1 MADELIKVPD
11 IGGAE
16 GAEVVEVLVSP
27 GETIAVEQSLV
38 VVESDKA
45 SMEIPAPVAGVVSE
59 LRVAVGDAVS
69 EGDVILA
76 LAAESGAAGT
86 DDLPANSGQKVLDAS
101 SEEDRGTSA
110 HAAASSV
117 SAEGAVS
124 QGQDPASVPS
134 ATESTPASVHED
146 GATVIDVVIPDLGSD
161 EGADLVEM
169 LVPVGGQVEEGDS
182 LVLLESDK
190 ASMEVP
196 APAAGTVTEWRLE
209 AGTTVKEGAV
219 IARLA
224 IENASAAS
232 TSSDGGASSAQPES
246 RPVAEERQDSRE
258 NAQTNAGIAPT
269 AVADE
274 DASRL
279 EADAVA
285 TPSAPSA
292 PRGAEDVVS
301 AEGAEGKKTPA
312 ASSDPDPVYAGPAVR
327 KLARE
332 FGVTLSQVKG
342 TGARG
347 RILKEDLQQH
357 VAQALAAEP
366 SSGGAAI
373 PAIPEQDFGRFGAIE
388 KTTRSRIDK
397 VTANN
402 MVRSWLNIPH
412 VTQFDDADISDME
425 RFRKELKSEAADRGV
440 RLTPLPF
447 ILKACAVALRE
458 HPKLKSSLADGGETL
473 VMKHYCHIGMAVD
486 TPAGLVVPVL
496 RDVDKKSIWELAA
509 ETSAVSERAREKQLR
524 PDDMQGGVFTVS
536 SLGAI
541 GGQGFTPIVNA
552 PEVAILG
559 VGRAAVQPVWDGEV
573 FRPQTLLPLA
583 LSYDHRVVNGGDG
596 GRFLTELTSLLGDV
610 KRMVM

>member
-16 GAEVVEVLVSP
+16 GAEVVEVLVSL
-27 GETIAVEQSLV
+27 GETIDVEQSLV

-45 SMEIPAPVAGVVSE
+45 SMEIPAPAAGVVSE
-59 LRVAVGDAVS
+59 LRVAVGDSVS

-76 LAAESGAAGT
+76 LATASSNEHADNAPAAAEQEVLESSSQDNLST
-86 DDLPANSGQKVLDAS
+86 SGQVATPAMAADGAS
-101 SEEDRGTSA
+101 HEGDNPPP
-110 HAAASSV
+110 AASASGSI
-117 SAEGAVS
+117 SASGL
-124 QGQDPASVPS
+124 
-134 ATESTPASVHED
+134 ED

-161 EGADLVEM
+161 EGADLVEI

-196 APAAGTVTEWRLE
+196 VPAAGTVMEWLME

-219 IARLA
+219 IAKLA
-224 IENASAAS
+224 IDGAPATSTQPDDDTNGPQTASQPPGKPGQEKSQAMAVAAS
-232 TSSDGGASSAQPES
+232 T
-246 RPVAEERQDSRE
+246 
-258 NAQTNAGIAPT
+258 
-269 AVADE
+269 AVSDE
-274 DASRL
+274 DASGL
-279 EADAVA
+279 ETQAVV
-285 TPSAPSA
+285 APS
-292 PRGAEDVVS
+292 PLRDAER
-301 AEGAEGKKTPA
+301 PA
-312 ASSDPDPVYAGPAVR
+312 ASSDLDTVYAGPAVR

-332 FGVTLSQVKG
+332 FGVRLSQVKG

-357 VAQALAAEP
+357 VAQALAAESS
-366 SSGGAAI
+366 SSGAALQT
-373 PAIPEQDFGRFGAIE
+373 IPEQDYARFGAIE
-388 KTTRSRIDK
+388 NTSRSRIDK
-397 VTANN
+397 VTATN
-402 MVRSWLNIPH
+402 MVRAWLNIPH

-425 RFRKELKSEAADRGV
+425 RFRKELKREAADRGV

-458 HPKLKSSLADGGETL
+458 HPKLKSSMADGGETL
-473 VMKHYCHIGMAVD
+473 IMKHYCHIGMAVD

-496 RDVDKKSIWELAA
+496 RDVDKKSIWELAGEIA
-509 ETSAVSERAREKQLR
+509 TLAERAREKQLR
-524 PDDMQGGVFTVS
+524 PDDMRGGVFTVS

-541 GGQGFTPIVNA
+541 GGRGFTPIINA

>member
-27 GETIAVEQSLV
+27 GDAIDVEQSLV

-45 SMEIPAPVAGVVSE
+45 SMEIPAPIAGVVSE
-59 LRVAVGDAVS
+59 LRVAVGDSVS

-86 DDLPANSGQKVLDAS
+86 DDAPATAEQEGVDAS
-101 SEEDRGTSA
+101 SQDDQE
-110 HAAASSV
+110 ASERTKASEM
-117 SAEGAVS
+117 SAEGAAG
-124 QGQDPASVPS
+124 QGQDPAAAPS
-134 ATESTPASVHED
+134 APASTSASGLED
-146 GATVIDVVIPDLGSD
+146 AATVIDVVIPDLGSD
-161 EGADLVEM
+161 EGADLVEL

-196 APAAGTVTEWRLE
+196 APAAGTVTEWLME
-209 AGTTVKEGAV
+209 TGTMVKEGAV

-224 IENASAAS
+224 IDGAS
-232 TSSDGGASSAQPES
+232 TPSMQSEGGTNGAQPEPLAPGEQ
-246 RPVAEERQDSRE
+246 REE
-258 NAQTNAGIAPT
+258 NAQAT
-269 AVADE
+269 AVTAAALVSDE
-274 DASRL
+274 DASHL
-279 EADAVA
+279 DTHEVA
-285 TPSAPSA
+285 TLSA
-292 PRGAEDVVS
+292 PRGGER
-301 AEGAEGKKTPA
+301 PA
-312 ASSDPDPVYAGPAVR
+312 ALSEPDAVYAGPAVR

-366 SSGGAAI
+366 SSNGAGL
-373 PAIPEQDFGRFGAIE
+373 PAIPEQDYARFGAIE
-388 KTTRSRIDK
+388 KTARSRIDK

-458 HPKLKSSLADGGETL
+458 HPKLQSSLADGGETL

-509 ETSAVSERAREKQLR
+509 ETVALAERARDKQLR

-541 GGQGFTPIVNA
+541 GGRGFTPIINA

>member
-16 GAEVVEVLVSP
+16 GAEVVEVLVLP
-27 GETIAVEQSLV
+27 GETIEVEQSLV

-59 LRVAVGDAVS
+59 LRVAVGDSVS

-76 LAAESGAAGT
+76 LATASGSEGAEAE
-86 DDLPANSGQKVLDAS
+86 PANADQDVSDSSSQDAQRTSEHVTTASTVTDGATWSTDSQASDVLALASG
-101 SEEDRGTSA
+101 
-110 HAAASSV
+110 
-117 SAEGAVS
+117 
-124 QGQDPASVPS
+124 S
-134 ATESTPASVHED
+134 ATEHRDSAM
-146 GATVIDVVIPDLGSD
+146 VIDVVIPDLGSD

-169 LVPVGGQVEEGDS
+169 LVPIGGRVDEGDS

-196 APAAGTVTEWRLE
+196 APAAGTVTAWLLE
-209 AGTTVKEGAV
+209 TGATVKEGAV

-224 IENASAAS
+224 IDGASAAS
-232 TSSDGGASSAQPES
+232 VPSDGGASAAQPKS
-246 RPVAEERQDSRE
+246 K
-258 NAQTNAGIAPT
+258 APGKQGQEKVQAT
-269 AVADE
+269 AMTASATVSEDDATCLETHAVA
-274 DASRL
+274 
-279 EADAVA
+279 
-285 TPSAPSA
+285 APSA
-292 PRGAEDVVS
+292 PRDAVG
-301 AEGAEGKKTPA
+301 AEGAEGVERPA
-312 ASSDPDPVYAGPAVR
+312 ASSDPDTVYAGPAVR

-332 FGVTLSQVKG
+332 FGVTLSLVKG

-357 VAQALAAEP
+357 VAQVLAAEP
-366 SSGGAAI
+366 SSGGAAL
-373 PAIPEQDFGRFGAIE
+373 PAIPEQDYARFGAIE

-425 RFRKELKSEAADRGV
+425 RFRKDLKNEAADRAV

-486 TPAGLVVPVL
+486 TRAGLVVPVL
-496 RDVDKKSIWELAA
+496 RDVDKKSIWELAV
-509 ETSAVSERAREKQLR
+509 ETAALAERARERQLR
-524 PDDMQGGVFTVS
+524 PDDMQGGVFTLS

-541 GGQGFTPIVNA
+541 GGRGFTPIINA

>member
-1 MADELIKVPD
+1 MQQAGYAPVVLDNLVYGHRRIVEAVLKVPL
-11 IGGAE
+11 
-16 GAEVVEVLVSP
+16 VL
-27 GETIAVEQSLV
+27 GQ
-38 VVESDKA
+38 
-45 SMEIPAPVAGVVSE
+45 
-59 LRVAVGDAVS
+59 VGDR
-69 EGDVILA
+69 A
-76 LAAESGAAGT
+76 LL
-86 DDLPANSGQKVLDAS
+86 DQLLSGQHPATGGLPIQAVL
-101 SEEDRGTSA
+101 
-110 HAAASSV
+110 HFAAYAYVGESV
-117 SAEGAVS
+117 A
-124 QGQDPASVPS
+124 DPARYYRNNV
-134 ATESTPASVHED
+134 
-146 GATVIDVVIPDLGSD
+146 
-161 EGADLVEM
+161 
-169 LVPVGGQVEEGDS
+169 GDS

-196 APAAGTVTEWRLE
+196 APAAGTVTAWLLE
-209 AGTTVKEGAV
+209 AGTTVKDGDVIAKLAVEGAP
-219 IARLA
+219 
-224 IENASAAS
+224 AAS

-246 RPVAEERQDSRE
+246 RPPDEERQESQE
-258 NAQTNAGIAPT
+258 AAQANGGSAPT
-269 AVADE
+269 AVADQ
-274 DASRL
+274 DASRRT
-279 EADAVA
+279 AQPVV
-285 TPSAPSA
+285 APSTSTA

-301 AEGAEGKKTPA
+301 KEGAEGAKTPA
-312 ASSDPDPVYAGPAVR
+312 ATSDPDTVYAGPAVR

-373 PAIPEQDFGRFGAIE
+373 PAIPEQDYARFGAIE
-388 KTTRSRIDK
+388 KTSRSRIDK

-509 ETSAVSERAREKQLR
+509 ETAALAERAREKQLR

-541 GGQGFTPIVNA
+541 GGRGFTPIINA

-596 GRFLTELTSLLGDV
+596 GRFLTELTNLLGDV

>member
-1 MADELIKVPD
+1 M
-11 IGGAE
+11 
-16 GAEVVEVLVSP
+16 
-27 GETIAVEQSLV
+27 
-38 VVESDKA
+38 
-45 SMEIPAPVAGVVSE
+45 
-59 LRVAVGDAVS
+59 
-69 EGDVILA
+69 
-76 LAAESGAAGT
+76 
-86 DDLPANSGQKVLDAS
+86 
-101 SEEDRGTSA
+101 
-110 HAAASSV
+110 
-117 SAEGAVS
+117 
-124 QGQDPASVPS
+124 
-134 ATESTPASVHED
+134 
-146 GATVIDVVIPDLGSD
+146 
-161 EGADLVEM
+161 
-169 LVPVGGQVEEGDS
+169 
-182 LVLLESDK
+182 
-190 ASMEVP
+190 
-196 APAAGTVTEWRLE
+196 
-209 AGTTVKEGAV
+209 
-219 IARLA
+219 
-224 IENASAAS
+224 
-232 TSSDGGASSAQPES
+232 
-246 RPVAEERQDSRE
+246 
-258 NAQTNAGIAPT
+258 
-269 AVADE
+269 
-274 DASRL
+274 
-279 EADAVA
+279 
-285 TPSAPSA
+285 
-292 PRGAEDVVS
+292 
-301 AEGAEGKKTPA
+301 
-312 ASSDPDPVYAGPAVR
+312 R

-366 SSGGAAI
+366 SSGGSAL

-388 KTTRSRIDK
+388 KNARSRIDK

-458 HPKLKSSLADGGETL
+458 HPKLKSSLVDGGETL
-473 VMKHYCHIGMAVD
+473 VMKHCCHIGIAVD

-509 ETSAVSERAREKQLR
+509 ETAALAERAREKQLR

-541 GGQGFTPIVNA
+541 GGRGFTPIINA

>member
-27 GETIAVEQSLV
+27 GEAIDVEQSLV

-59 LRVAVGDAVS
+59 LRVAVGDSVS

-76 LAAESGAAGT
+76 LAAESGAAGA
-86 DDLPANSGQKVLDAS
+86 DDAPAAAEQEVVDAS
-101 SEEDRGTSA
+101 SQDDQE
-110 HAAASSV
+110 ASERTKASEM
-117 SAEGAVS
+117 SAEGAAG
-124 QGQDPASVPS
+124 QGQDPAAAPS
-134 ATESTPASVHED
+134 APASTSASGLED
-146 GATVIDVVIPDLGSD
+146 AATVIDVVIPDLGSD
-161 EGADLVEM
+161 EGADLVEL

-196 APAAGTVTEWRLE
+196 APAAGTVTEWLME
-209 AGTTVKEGAV
+209 TGTTVKEGAV

-224 IENASAAS
+224 VDDALAAS
-232 TSSDGGASSAQPES
+232 PESDGGSSAAQPKS
-246 RPVAEERQDSRE
+246 QPVGEEHEEAVQVRAVTASPAVAASDAPSPQ
-258 NAQTNAGIAPT
+258 AQTGSSASFKPGASATAG
-269 AVADE
+269 
-274 DASRL
+274 
-279 EADAVA
+279 
-285 TPSAPSA
+285 
-292 PRGAEDVVS
+292 
-301 AEGAEGKKTPA
+301 
-312 ASSDPDPVYAGPAVR
+312 DPDTVYAGPAVR

-366 SSGGAAI
+366 SSNGAGL
-373 PAIPEQDFGRFGAIE
+373 PAIPEQDYARFGAIE
-388 KTTRSRIDK
+388 KTARSRIDK

-458 HPKLKSSLADGGETL
+458 HPKLKSSLADGGEAL

-509 ETSAVSERAREKQLR
+509 ETAALAERARDKQLR

-541 GGQGFTPIVNA
+541 GGRGFTPIINA

>member
-16 GAEVVEVLVSP
+16 GAEVVEVLVVP
-27 GETIAVEQSLV
+27 GETIEVEQSLV

-59 LRVAVGDAVS
+59 LRVAVGDSVS

-76 LAAESGAAGT
+76 LATASGSEGAEAE
-86 DDLPANSGQKVLDAS
+86 PANADQEVPDSSSQDAQ
-101 SEEDRGTSA
+101 GTSE
-110 HAAASSV
+110 HVTTASTVTDGATRNSDSYASDT
-117 SAEGAVS
+117 SA
-124 QGQDPASVPS
+124 S
-134 ATESTPASVHED
+134 ATEHKDS
-146 GATVIDVVIPDLGSD
+146 ATVIDVVIPDLGSD
-161 EGADLVEM
+161 EGADLVQM

-196 APAAGTVTEWRLE
+196 APAAGTVTAWLLE
-209 AGTTVKEGAV
+209 AGATVKEGAV

-224 IENASAAS
+224 IDGAPAALAP
-232 TSSDGGASSAQPES
+232 SDGGASAAQPKSQPPGKQGQEK
-246 RPVAEERQDSRE
+246 
-258 NAQTNAGIAPT
+258 AQAT
-269 AVADE
+269 AVTASAIVSED
-274 DASRL
+274 DASHL
-279 EADAVA
+279 ETQAVA
-285 TPSAPSA
+285 APSA
-292 PRGAEDVVS
+292 PRDAKG
-301 AEGAEGKKTPA
+301 AEGAERPA
-312 ASSDPDPVYAGPAVR
+312 ASSDPDTVYAGPAVR

-357 VAQALAAEP
+357 VAQVLTAKP
-366 SSGGAAI
+366 SSGGAAS
-373 PAIPEQDFGRFGAIE
+373 PAIPEQDYARYGAIE
-388 KTTRSRIDK
+388 KTICSRIDK

-425 RFRKELKSEAADRGV
+425 HFRKDLKNEAADRGV

-486 TPAGLVVPVL
+486 TPVGLVVPVL

-509 ETSAVSERAREKQLR
+509 ETAALAERAREKQLR

-541 GGQGFTPIVNA
+541 GGRGFTPIINA